1 MVDPLLRPSELPYE
15 LPDFGRIKEEHFLP
29 AFEAAM
35 ALDLQCVRAVLAD
48 PDPPTFANTV
58 EALERGGL
66 ALDRVESVFFTLTAA
81 HNTEGIQRIYQELAP
96 RLSKHKADFTLD
108 KELYARVRRVDRTD
122 LEPWQLRVLDEYVS
136 WFANSGAELTLDD
149 EPVATPVPS
158 SWMRGRSRPPG
169 IPPIPRA
176 PESVRQLRVPTV
188 APAAPALH
196 RSPRRAA
203 AIAGLA
209 ASASAAAAIGLA
221 VVGPGPGAS
230 ASLRTPAP
238 RAPGATAVTA
248 VPASLAGSGL
258 TASSL
263 RQALQRPGR

>member
-1 MVDPLLRPSELPYE
+1 MSRHLGMQVSAYVDRRLDARDLHAFDQHLAVCLVCQHAADEERRLLTSLRSGPTPGFSADLQSM
-15 LPDFGRIKEEHFLP
+15 LL
-29 AFEAAM
+29 AM
-35 ALDLQCVRAVLAD
+35 AQPAACGSA
-48 PDPPTFANTV
+48 PT
-58 EALERGGL
+58 
-66 ALDRVESVFFTLTAA
+66 
-81 HNTEGIQRIYQELAP
+81 
-96 RLSKHKADFTLD
+96 
-108 KELYARVRRVDRTD
+108 
-122 LEPWQLRVLDEYVS
+122 
-136 WFANSGAELTLDD
+136 SGTLDD

-209 ASASAAAAIGLA
+209 AGASAAAAIGLA

-238 RAPGATAVTA
+238 RAPGATTVTA
-248 VPASLAGSGL
+248 VPAWSAGSGL
-258 TASSL
+258 TAWSL

>member
-1 MVDPLLRPSELPYE
+1 MQVSAYVDRRLDARDLHAFDQHLAVCLVCQHAADEERRLLTSLRSGPTPGFSADLQSM
-15 LPDFGRIKEEHFLP
+15 LL
-29 AFEAAM
+29 AM
-35 ALDLQCVRAVLAD
+35 AQPAACGSA
-48 PDPPTFANTV
+48 PT
-58 EALERGGL
+58 
-66 ALDRVESVFFTLTAA
+66 
-81 HNTEGIQRIYQELAP
+81 
-96 RLSKHKADFTLD
+96 
-108 KELYARVRRVDRTD
+108 
-122 LEPWQLRVLDEYVS
+122 
-136 WFANSGAELTLDD
+136 SGTLDD
-149 EPVATPVPS
+149 GPVATPVPS

-209 ASASAAAAIGLA
+209 AGASAAAAIGLA

-238 RAPGATAVTA
+238 RAPGATTVTA
-248 VPASLAGSGL
+248 VPAWLAGSGL